1 MTTPA
6 FILKEKVASLEAALL
21 SAHPTIPTLLREIHT
36 ALRAQPETVTLLSE
50 EEISVL
56 VRGLQKQTG
65 VFLAE
70 SVTKSA
76 KKPGSVAALKAK
88 GEDAF

>member
-1 MTTPA
+1 MTTIA
-6 FILKEKVASLEAALL
+6 FLLKEKVASLEAALL
-21 SAHPTIPTLLREIHT
+21 SAHPTMPALLKEIHS
-36 ALRAQPETVTLLSE
+36 ALRAQPENVTLMSE
-50 EEISVL
+50 EEIAVI

-65 VFLAE
+65 TYLAE
-70 SVTKSA
+70 SVSKSA

>member
-21 SAHPTIPTLLREIHT
+21 SAHPTMPILLREIHT
-36 ALRAQPETVTLLSE
+36 ALRAQPENVTLLSE
-50 EEISVL
+50 EDISVL

-70 SVTKSA
+70 SVAKGS

>member
-1 MTTPA
+1 MTTIA
-6 FILKEKVASLEAALL
+6 FLLKEKVASLEAALL
-21 SAHPTIPTLLREIHT
+21 SAHPTMPTLLKEIHT
-36 ALRAQPETVTLLSE
+36 TLRAQPENVTLMSE
-50 EEISVL
+50 EEISVI

-65 VFLAE
+65 TYLAE
-70 SVTKSA
+70 SVSKSA

>member
-1 MTTPA
+1 MTDIA

-21 SAHPTIPTLLREIHT
+21 SAHPTMPALLKEIHS
-36 ALRAQPETVTLLSE
+36 ALRAQPENVTLMSE
-50 EEISVL
+50 EEISVI

-65 VFLAE
+65 TYLAE
-70 SVTKSA
+70 TVSKGS

>member
-1 MTTPA
+1 MTDIA

-21 SAHPTIPTLLREIHT
+21 SAHPTMPTLLKEIHS
-36 ALRAQPETVTLLSE
+36 ALRAQPENVTLMSE
-50 EEISVL
+50 EEISVI

-65 VFLAE
+65 TYLAE
-70 SVTKSA
+70 TVSKSA
-76 KKPGSVAALKAK
+76 KRPGSVAALKAK